1 MRPKL
6 LGMLL
11 LTSLAFSFVFPVHPD
26 KYITEFKKKSALLT
40 LSNSTELVSYTL
52 HYFPI
57 ELQVIHSYRQSKNA
71 SKEVESELNAAKKQ
85 YQFLL
90 ELNIPQ
96 NGSKEFLSFSDGG
109 KNNYEQR
116 LKYFSFQFGKDI
128 QYLSKDNMWLPVES
142 FQFERN
148 FGMTNKGSFLFEIPK
163 ENIGETLKISIASK
177 IYTHTALEFTFSKK
191 TLNSLPQLK
200 KVSKW
205 KK

>member
-1 MRPKL
+1 MKPKL

-11 LTSLAFSFVFPVHPD
+11 FTSVAFSFIFPVQPD
-26 KYITEFKKKSALLT
+26 KYISVFKQKAALLT
-40 LSNSTELVSYTL
+40 LSNSSDIVTCTL

-57 ELQVIHSYRQSKNA
+57 ELQAIRSYRQSKNA
-71 SKEVESELNAAKKQ
+71 SKEVENELTEAKKQ

-96 NGSKEFLSFSDGG
+96 NGTKEFLTFSDGG
-109 KNNYEQR
+109 KNTYEQR

-148 FGMTNKGSFLFEIPK
+148 FGMTNQGSFLFEIPK
-163 ENIGETLKISIASK
+163 ENIGDTLKIELASK
-177 IYTHTALEFTFSKK
+177 IYAHNALEFTYTKK

>member
-40 LSNSTELVSYTL
+40 ISNSTELVSYTL

-57 ELQVIHSYRQSKNA
+57 ELQAIRSYRQSKNA

>member
-40 LSNSTELVSYTL
+40 ISNSTELVSYTL

-57 ELQVIHSYRQSKNA
+57 ELQAIRSYRQSKNA

-163 ENIGETLKISIASK
+163 ENIGETLKITIASK

>member
-11 LTSLAFSFVFPVHPD
+11 FTSVAFSFIFPVQPD
-26 KYITEFKKKSALLT
+26 KYISAFKQKAALLT
-40 LSNSTELVSYTL
+40 LSNSTDIVTYTL

-57 ELQVIHSYRQSKNA
+57 ELQAIRSYRQSKNA
-71 SKEVESELNAAKKQ
+71 SKEVENELNAAKKQ

-96 NGSKEFLSFSDGG
+96 NGTKEFLTFSDGG
-109 KNNYEQR
+109 KNSYEQR

-148 FGMTNKGSFLFEIPK
+148 FGMTNQGSFLFEIPK
-163 ENIGETLKISIASK
+163 ENIGDTLKIELASK
-177 IYTHTALEFTFSKK
+177 IYAHNTLEFTYSKK

>member
-57 ELQVIHSYRQSKNA
+57 ELQAIRSYRQSKNA
-71 SKEVESELNAAKKQ
+71 SKEIESELNAAKKQ

-177 IYTHTALEFTFSKK
+177 IYSHTALEFTFSKK

>member
-1 MRPKL
+1 MRPKI

-57 ELQVIHSYRQSKNA
+57 ELQAIRSYRQSKNA
-71 SKEVESELNAAKKQ
+71 SKEVESELNAAKKK

-128 QYLSKDNMWLPVES
+128 QYLSKDNMRLPVES

-163 ENIGETLKISIASK
+163 ENIGETLKITIASK

>member
-40 LSNSTELVSYTL
+40 ISNSTELVSYTL

-57 ELQVIHSYRQSKNA
+57 ELQAIRSYRQSKNA
-71 SKEVESELNAAKKQ
+71 SKEVENELNAAKKQ

-96 NGSKEFLSFSDGG
+96 NGPNEFLSYSDGG
-109 KNNYEQR
+109 KNTYEQR

-177 IYTHTALEFTFSKK
+177 IYSHTALEFTFSKK

>member
-40 LSNSTELVSYTL
+40 ISNSTELVSYTL

-57 ELQVIHSYRQSKNA
+57 ELQAISSYRQSKNA
-71 SKEVESELNAAKKQ
+71 SKEIESELNAAKKQ

-109 KNNYEQR
+109 KNTYEQR

-163 ENIGETLKISIASK
+163 ENIGETLKICIAAK

>member
-57 ELQVIHSYRQSKNA
+57 ELQAIRSYRQSKNA
-71 SKEVESELNAAKKQ
+71 SKEVESELIAAKKQ

>member
-40 LSNSTELVSYTL
+40 ISNSTELVSYTL

-57 ELQVIHSYRQSKNA
+57 ELQAIRSYRQSKNA
-71 SKEVESELNAAKKQ
+71 SKEVESELIAAKKQ

>member
-40 LSNSTELVSYTL
+40 ISNSTELVSYTL

-57 ELQVIHSYRQSKNA
+57 ELQAIRSYRQSKNA

-96 NGSKEFLSFSDGG
+96 NGPNEFLSYSDSG
-109 KNNYEQR
+109 KNTYEQR

>member
-40 LSNSTELVSYTL
+40 ISNSTELVSYTL

-57 ELQVIHSYRQSKNA
+57 ELQAISSYRQSKNA
-71 SKEVESELNAAKKQ
+71 SKEIESELNAAKKQ

-90 ELNIPQ
+90 DLNIPQ
-96 NGSKEFLSFSDGG
+96 NGSKEFLPSSDGG
-109 KNNYEQR
+109 KNTYEQR

>member
-40 LSNSTELVSYTL
+40 ISNSTELVSYTL

-57 ELQVIHSYRQSKNA
+57 ELQAIRSYRQSKNA
-71 SKEVESELNAAKKQ
+71 SKEIESELNAAKKQ

-109 KNNYEQR
+109 KNTYEQR

>member
-40 LSNSTELVSYTL
+40 LSNSTELFSYTL

-57 ELQVIHSYRQSKNA
+57 ELQAIRSYRQSKNA

>member
-57 ELQVIHSYRQSKNA
+57 ELQAIRSYRQSKNA
-71 SKEVESELNAAKKQ
+71 SKEIESELNAAKKQ

-109 KNNYEQR
+109 KNTYEQR

>member
-26 KYITEFKKKSALLT
+26 KYITEFKKKSALFT

-57 ELQVIHSYRQSKNA
+57 ELQAIRSYRQSKNA

>member
-40 LSNSTELVSYTL
+40 ISNSTELVSYTL

-57 ELQVIHSYRQSKNA
+57 ELQAIRSYRQSKNA
-71 SKEVESELNAAKKQ
+71 SKEIENELNAAKKQ

-109 KNNYEQR
+109 KNTYEQR

>member
-40 LSNSTELVSYTL
+40 ISNSTELVSYTL

-57 ELQVIHSYRQSKNA
+57 ELQAIRSYRQSKNA
-71 SKEVESELNAAKKQ
+71 SKEVENELNAAKKQ

>member
-57 ELQVIHSYRQSKNA
+57 ELQAIRSYRQSKNA
-71 SKEVESELNAAKKQ
+71 SKEVESELIAAKKQ

-163 ENIGETLKISIASK
+163 ENIGETLKITIASK

>member
-1 MRPKL
+1 
-6 LGMLL
+6 
-11 LTSLAFSFVFPVHPD
+11 
-26 KYITEFKKKSALLT
+26 
-40 LSNSTELVSYTL
+40 
-52 HYFPI
+52 
-57 ELQVIHSYRQSKNA
+57 
-71 SKEVESELNAAKKQ
+71 
-85 YQFLL
+85 
-90 ELNIPQ
+90 
-96 NGSKEFLSFSDGG
+96 
-109 KNNYEQR
+109 
-116 LKYFSFQFGKDI
+116 
-128 QYLSKDNMWLPVES
+128 MWLPVES

>member
-1 MRPKL
+1 MSSKL

-57 ELQVIHSYRQSKNA
+57 ELQAIRSYRQSKNA

-96 NGSKEFLSFSDGG
+96 NGPNEFLSYSDGG

>member
-26 KYITEFKKKSALLT
+26 KYITEFKKKSALFT

-57 ELQVIHSYRQSKNA
+57 ELQAIRSYRQSKNA
-71 SKEVESELNAAKKQ
+71 SKEIESELNAAKKQ

-109 KNNYEQR
+109 KNTYEQR

-128 QYLSKDNMWLPVES
+128 QYLSKDNMWLTVES

-163 ENIGETLKISIASK
+163 EIIGETLKISIASK

>member
-57 ELQVIHSYRQSKNA
+57 ELQAIRSYRQSKNA
-71 SKEVESELNAAKKQ
+71 SKEIESELNAAKKQ

>member
-57 ELQVIHSYRQSKNA
+57 ELQVIRSYRQSKNA